1 MCEILVLQDL
11 VCQVT
16 AVTHTHPAGLLGAL
30 LQAHGI
36 RRVIRIAASGSLVS
50 PASLDAVRLVDDL
63 SADLMSADLTAFV
76 FGRSVNELSQAVQ
89 DYVDKL
95 EVVKEL
101 ATQDSIPSLEEVVS
115 RLGESLNKF

>member
-1 MCEILVLQDL
+1 M
-11 VCQVT
+11 VCQIT

-63 SADLMSADLTAFV
+63 SADLMSVDF
-76 FGRSVNELSQAVQ
+76 FKFPFIRSAHTLRKAIQ
-89 DYVDKL
+89 DYMEKL
-95 EVVKEL
+95 EVVKEM
-101 ATQDSIPSLEEVVS
+101 ATRETIPSIDEVVR
-115 RLGESLNKF
+115 RLGE